1 MKPCIRVTKLSKT
14 YHKSEVVKSI
24 SFDVEQGQIFAF
36 LGPNGAGK
44 STTMNILSTLLEKS
58 AGWVQIDGL
67 NIDHN
72 QKEIKKKIGVVF
84 QNDVLDEALTVHKN
98 LLFRGAMYEKNLRI
112 LDGRI
117 HHVANTLN
125 LTPVL
130 EKKYGEC
137 SGGQRRLAQIGRAL
151 LSTPKLLILDE
162 PTTGLDPVA
171 RHTVWQALL
180 TLRHQTNMTVFFTTH
195 YMEEALYADKYCILN
210 HGQILMCDSMQ
221 TLKQQL
227 SPEPGAEAT
236 LRTVYCD
243 LLANGGAK

>member
-1 MKPCIRVTKLSKT
+1 MKPCIRVTKLRKE
-14 YHKSEVVKSI
+14 YHKNEVVKSI

-58 AGWVQIDGL
+58 GGWVQIDGL
-67 NIDHN
+67 NLDKY

-84 QNDVLDEALTVHKN
+84 QNDVLDEAITIYKN
-98 LLFRGAMYEKNLRI
+98 LLFRGAMYEKNLRT
-112 LDGRI
+112 LDARI
-117 HHVANTLN
+117 RQMANELN
-125 LTPVL
+125 LTDVL
-130 EKKYGEC
+130 EQKYGEC

-151 LSTPKLLILDE
+151 LASPKLLILDE

-180 TLRHQTNMTVFFTTH
+180 TLRHQKNITVFFTTH

-221 TLKQQL
+221 ALKMHL
-227 SPEPGAEAT
+227 SPERGPEAT
-236 LRTVYCD
+236 LRNVYCD
-243 LLANGGAK
+243 LLSEGVAK